1 MSPLLRRRA
10 KPGGPPA
17 PFVVASPR
25 SGTTLLR
32 MMLDAHPQ
40 LAVPF
45 ETHFVPELIA
55 AVEAGGG
62 PDAALEVM
70 TGHRRWGDFYL
81 EAGALGERLR
91 SHDTLTPG
99 DAVRSFYSLY
109 AESQGKSRWGD
120 KTPEYVEFMR
130 PIAGAVGEARFVHV
144 IRDGRDVALSR
155 IRWRQERSGKT
166 PKVRRLARRWKEAI
180 TVAREQARKIDQYL
194 EVRYED
200 LVAEPG
206 STLQRIC
213 EFIELEYDPAML
225 AYHEGAA
232 ERMAEIDRTL
242 PGTSDRLEL
251 DASQRLA
258 KHEMATKPPE
268 RDRIF
273 AWRND
278 MSDEDRREF
287 EQVAGE
293 LLSELGY
300 PVGDDAVAAAS
311 AIAEG
316 GADPDPLGR
325 KAEKV
330 SGSD

>member
-40 LAVPF
+40 VAVPF

-62 PDAALEVM
+62 PDGALEVM
-70 TGHRRWGDFYL
+70 AGHRRWGDFGL
-81 EAGALGERLR
+81 DRGALAERLR
-91 SHDTLTPG
+91 SYEKLTPG
-99 DAVRSFYSLY
+99 DAVRSFYTLY
-109 AESQGKSRWGD
+109 AETQGKPRWGD

-130 PIAGAVGEARFVHV
+130 PIAGAVGEAHFVHV

-155 IRWRQERSGKT
+155 IRWRQKRSGKT
-166 PKVRRLARRWKEAI
+166 PPVRRMARRWKEAI
-180 TVAREQARKIDQYL
+180 TVAREQARKVDQYL

-200 LVAEPG
+200 LVAEPEPA
-206 STLQRIC
+206 LRRIC
-213 EFIELEYDPAML
+213 DFTGLEYDASML
-225 AYHEGAA
+225 AYHERAS

-242 PGTSDRLEL
+242 PGTSDRVEL

-268 RDRIF
+268 RDRIL

-278 MSDEDRREF
+278 MSDEDRAEF
-287 EQVAGE
+287 EAVAGG
-293 LLSELGY
+293 LLKDLGY
-300 PVGDDAVAAAS
+300 PVGDGAVAAA
-311 AIAEG
+311 AAVAEG
-316 GADPDPLGR
+316 
-325 KAEKV
+325 
-330 SGSD
+330 

>member
-1 MSPLLRRRA
+1 VSALFRRGA

-40 LAVPF
+40 VAVPF

-62 PDAALEVM
+62 PEDALELLH
-70 TGHRRWGDFYL
+70 GHRRWGDFHL
-81 EAGALGERLR
+81 DRDALLERLR
-91 SHDTLTPG
+91 SHDPLTPG

-109 AESQGKSRWGD
+109 AESQGKHRWGD

-130 PIAGAVGEARFVHV
+130 PIGRAVGEAHFIHV

-166 PKVRRLARRWKEAI
+166 PPVRRMARRWKDAI
-180 TVAREQARKIDQYL
+180 TVARKQARRVEHYL

-200 LVAEPG
+200 LVAEPEP
-206 STLQRIC
+206 TLRRIC
-213 EFIELEYDPAML
+213 AFTELDFDPAML
-225 AYHEGAA
+225 SYHEGAE
-232 ERMAEIDRTL
+232 ERMREIDRTL
-242 PGTSDRLEL
+242 PGTSDRVEL

-273 AWRND
+273 AWRRD
-278 MSDEDRREF
+278 MSDGDRGEF
-287 EQVAGE
+287 EAVAGT
-293 LLSELGY
+293 LLADLGY
-300 PVGDDAVAAAS
+300 PTGEGAVAAA
-311 AIAEG
+311 AAVAE
-316 GADPDPLGR
+316 DR
-325 KAEKV
+325 
-330 SGSD
+330 

>member
-1 MSPLLRRRA
+1 MSPLLRRSS

-32 MMLDAHPQ
+32 MMLDAHPEM
-40 LAVPF
+40 AVPF

-62 PDAALEVM
+62 PDAAMQVV
-70 TGHRRWGDFYL
+70 TAHRRWGDFGL
-81 EAGALGERLR
+81 DRDALGDRLR
-91 SHDTLTPG
+91 SHEKLTPG
-99 DAVRSFYSLY
+99 DAVRSFYALY
-109 AESQGKSRWGD
+109 AESQGKPRWGD

-155 IRWRQERSGKT
+155 IRWRQQRSGKT
-166 PKVRRLARRWKEAI
+166 PPVRRLARRWKEAI
-180 TVAREQARKIDQYL
+180 AVAREQARKLPHYL

-200 LVAEPG
+200 LVAEPEP
-206 STLQRIC
+206 TLRRIC
-213 EFIELEYDPAML
+213 DFVELGYDATML
-225 AYHEGAA
+225 DYHEQAS

-242 PGTSDRLEL
+242 PGTSDRVEL

-268 RDRIF
+268 KDRIY
-273 AWRND
+273 AWRRD
-278 MSDEDRREF
+278 MSAEDRAEF
-287 EQVAGE
+287 AAVAGK
-293 LLSELGY
+293 LLDDLGY
-300 PVGDDAVAAAS
+300 PD
-311 AIAEG
+311 E
-316 GADPDPLGR
+316 
-325 KAEKV
+325 
-330 SGSD
+330 